1 MKKIFFTLFF
11 SYIMVFGHP
20 HMFATVNLDVKNQA
34 KEIHNVSI
42 EWVFDEMNS
51 AMLIMDYDKNF
62 DKKFSHSESMKFK
75 KNVFDTLGEF
85 SYYTHLKI
93 DGKKIDI
100 KNLVKK
106 FALDLRDNK
115 FVVQY
120 SLDLTK
126 FKAKK
131 EFYLGFWDEEF
142 YTSMELMKK
151 NVKFKEKIA
160 FKISELQ
167 DDIYLG
173 YILKVGK

>member
-1 MKKIFFTLFF
+1 MKKMLLMLLMTYTVL
-11 SYIMVFGHP
+11 FGHP
-20 HMFATVNLDVKNQA
+20 HMFATINLDIKNSGKDIYEA
-34 KEIHNVSI
+34 NI

-51 AMLIMDYDKNF
+51 AMLVMDYDKNF
-62 DKKFSHSESMKFK
+62 DKKFSKSEAMDFK

-106 FALDLRDNK
+106 FSLDLRSNK

-120 SLDLTK
+120 SLDLAK
-126 FKAKK
+126 LKAKK
-131 EFYLGFWDEEF
+131 VFYLGFWDEEF

-151 NVKFKEKIA
+151 NVKFKEEIA
-160 FKISELQ
+160 FKISELH